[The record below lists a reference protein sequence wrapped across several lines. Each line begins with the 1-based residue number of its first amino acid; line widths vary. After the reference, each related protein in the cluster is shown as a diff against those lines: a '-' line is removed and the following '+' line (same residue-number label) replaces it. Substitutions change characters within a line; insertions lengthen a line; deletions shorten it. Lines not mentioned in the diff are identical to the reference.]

1 MFILF
6 FIKFENIFIYNT
18 FLIISKVNIE
28 MLVLATILFILLS
41 PGLLLTIPPV
51 DDWTMNGIIMSGKT
65 NHLAIFV
72 HGALYFI
79 LLKLIATNTFGLA
92 ILQEWEEE
100 ITGSGH
106 LTL

>member
-1 MFILF
+1 
-6 FIKFENIFIYNT
+6 
-18 FLIISKVNIE
+18 

-51 DDWTMNGIIMSGKT
+51 DDWTMNGILMAGKT
-65 NHLAIFV
+65 NHLAILV
-72 HGALYFI
+72 HGVLYFI
-79 LLKLIATNTFGLA
+79 LLKLIATNTWGLA
-92 ILQEWEEE
+92 ILQTWEDE

>member
-1 MFILF
+1 
-6 FIKFENIFIYNT
+6 
-18 FLIISKVNIE
+18 

-41 PGLLLTIPPV
+41 PGLLLTIPPI
-51 DDWTMNGIIMSGKT
+51 DDWTMNGVLMSGKT
-65 NHLAIFV
+65 KHHAIFV
-72 HGALYFI
+72 HGALYFV

>member
-1 MFILF
+1 
-6 FIKFENIFIYNT
+6 
-18 FLIISKVNIE
+18 

-41 PGLLLTIPPV
+41 PGLLLTIPPI
-51 DDWTMNGIIMSGKT
+51 DDWTMNGVLMSGKT